1 MELKNFF
8 VLDDQGNTLP
18 GATCY
23 LYERGTESLVNVLE
37 GANGLPLNNPFMS
50 DQQGLVQFA
59 APNGLYDLR
68 AVKGKRDNRILLQF
82 NDVTET
88 AEAAEAA
95 ARALQIRLAD
105 PYGQEN
111 GAQLSGYRG
120 ETVYDAL
127 SRFMTPSQFRAS
139 TDRDDTESFKRM
151 HLAALRTKIKPLI
164 LLNNIYQI
172 SGGFEQTLYEWAD
185 TTFFSH
191 GAVIN
196 ADALTGDNG
205 VLQIGSRTRLVGHL
219 DINITNTEPGNSGFV
234 RTGMTIGRWW
244 NAANR
249 VEHFS
254 VESVRITTSTGANCV
269 AISGSARK
277 GSLGRIGC
285 YGSFAIGV
293 LIHWSG
299 LPNDRKPE
307 ITYHPNAIEIDE
319 IYGSGASSEGLLT
332 ISNGF
337 SITVR
342 RLAGNDNNRNFF
354 CIAGDWGSTYANEE
368 EFPFLGRGIKVEEF
382 ACTNTRT
389 TGVQII
395 GQTGLI
401 SGHNLDMPVEL
412 GTGYITGAKNSVY
425 GILHSNVDGGK
436 IGDLEVSGFYNGVMQ
451 GANVKNVIHRGTR
464 STKNRGNG
472 FRISGVADVRK
483 GTVLDHVVSKNN
495 NTQLA
500 PGVAE
505 IEIGGTADGIHII
518 NPQLSTDNTVSPGLR
533 LTGTAKNCIVDA
545 PVGAGFKGERYVVIN
560 DCGPNNN
567 NIIRNIR
574 GDSTNLLTP
583 SSTPVLIRIDSI
595 GRRVFAADA
604 IPMSGSFVQG
614 DIVEFNRPSL
624 VGFSGAACSSSG
636 TPGTWRRFGALEA

>member
-8 VLDDQGNTLP
+8 ALDEEGHTLP
-18 GATCY
+18 DATCY
-23 LYERGTESLVNVLE
+23 LYERGTETLAKVLE
-37 GANGLPLNNPFMS
+37 GANGLPLNNPFTS

-59 APNGLYDLR
+59 APNGLYDIR
-68 AVKGKRDNRILLQF
+68 VVKGNRDNRIRLQF
-82 NDVTET
+82 NDVMET
-88 AEAAEAA
+88 AAVAEGA
-95 ARALQIRLAD
+95 ARELQARLAD

-120 ETVYDAL
+120 ETVFEAL
-127 SRFMTPSQFRAS
+127 SRFMTPSQFRS
-139 TDRDDTESFKRM
+139 VTDRDDTESFKRM
-151 HLAALRTKIKPLI
+151 HVAAMRTKIKPLI
-164 LLNNIYQI
+164 LLNKTYEI
-172 SGGFEQTLYEWAD
+172 SGGFEQPLYEWEDA
-185 TTFFSH
+185 TFFCH

-205 VLQIGSRTRLVGHL
+205 VLQIGSRTRQVGHL
-219 DINITNTEPGNSGFV
+219 EINITNTVPGNSGFV
-234 RTGMTIGRWW
+234 RTGITIGRWW
-244 NAANR
+244 NSAKR
-249 VEHFS
+249 VEHFAID
-254 VESVRITTSTGANCV
+254 SVRVVTSTGVNCV
-269 AISGSARK
+269 AISGSARR

-299 LPNDRKPE
+299 LPNDRKPTV
-307 ITYHPNAIEIDE
+307 TYHPNGLEINE
-319 IYGSGASSEGLLT
+319 IYGDGASSEGLLT

-337 SITVR
+337 GINVR
-342 RLAGNDNNRNFF
+342 RIAGNDNNRNFF
-354 CIAGDWGSTYANEE
+354 CIAGDWGSAYANEE

-389 TGVQII
+389 TGVEII
-395 GQTGLI
+395 GQPGLI

-412 GTGYITGAKNSVY
+412 GTGYITGAKDSTY
-425 GILHSNVDGGK
+425 GILHSNVDGGV
-436 IGDLEVSGFYNGVMQ
+436 IGDLEISNFYSGVVQ
-451 GANVKNVIHRGTR
+451 GANVKNVTHRGTR

-472 FRISGVADVRK
+472 FRIAGVADVRK
-483 GTVLDHVVSKNN
+483 GTVLDHIVSKNN
-495 NTQLA
+495 NTLLA

-518 NPQLSTDNTVSPGLR
+518 NPKLSTDNTVSPGLR

-560 DCGPNNN
+560 ECGPNNN
-567 NIIRNIR
+567 NIIRDIR

-604 IPMSGSFVQG
+604 MPTSGSFIQG

-624 VGFSGAACSSSG
+624 IGFGGAACSTSG
-636 TPGTWRRFGALEA
+636 TPGTWKRFGALEA